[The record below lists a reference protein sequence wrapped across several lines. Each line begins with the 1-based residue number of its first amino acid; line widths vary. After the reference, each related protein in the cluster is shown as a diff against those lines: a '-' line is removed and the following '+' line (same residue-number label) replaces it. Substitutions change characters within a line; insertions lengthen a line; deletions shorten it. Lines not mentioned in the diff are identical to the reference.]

1 MRNRVVTQG
10 DIFGGAHVLDMV
22 QAVLSPDAELARW
35 DRLAFIGT
43 EEAEALSGSIVK
55 VEYVNPAGAWT
66 EWVESVTVQIG
77 FRVGMRCTVRNDM
90 SVRAGL
96 AVDFYYADPDDWAA
110 GRYTRVTKGAIVP
123 VDAGRTLRSSEHNFT
138 IDKVGNY
145 NVVFVL
151 RGQY

>member
-1 MRNRVVTQG
+1 MRNKVVPKG

-22 QAVLSPDAELARW
+22 RAVLSPAAELARW

-43 EEAEALSGSIVK
+43 TEPEALAGSIVK

-66 EWVESVTVQIG
+66 EWLESVTVPIG
-77 FRVGMRCTVRNDM
+77 FRVGLRCTVKNDM

-96 AVDFYYADPDDWAA
+96 AIDFYYADPFDWAA
-110 GRYTRVTKGAIVP
+110 GRYTRITTGAIVP
-123 VDAGRTLRSSEHNFT
+123 LYAGKTLRSSEHIFN

-145 NVVFVL
+145 KVV
-151 RGQY
+151 